1 MLRLNRFMTLFYTI
15 AINGFLPIVLN
26 ATSFIM
32 PVNLYS
38 ATAYYDWMLYNIS
51 KSNVPMTMIS
61 NAGVG
66 FTI

>member
-1 MLRLNRFMTLFYTI
+1 MLRLYRLITLFYTT

-26 ATSFIM
+26 AISFIM

-38 ATAYYDWMLYNIS
+38 ATAYYDWILYNIS
-51 KSNVPMTMIS
+51 KSNVPMAMIS